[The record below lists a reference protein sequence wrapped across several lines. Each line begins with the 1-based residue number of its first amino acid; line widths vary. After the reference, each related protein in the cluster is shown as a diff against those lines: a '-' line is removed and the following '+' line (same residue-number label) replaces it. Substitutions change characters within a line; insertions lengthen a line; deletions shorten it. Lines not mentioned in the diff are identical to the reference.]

1 MERKTD
7 CIFRLKATKFD
18 YSQGGCTHTDMDGFI
33 CTAFASEGEAVWM
46 VGLPNGCFCEMYAPR
61 EKQPPTEKQIEVVH
75 GEWVK
80 DEEASMETLEA
91 IYVCSACHNFEA
103 WGETERY
110 NYCPNCG
117 AKMR

>member
-18 YSQGGCTHTDMDGFI
+18 YSQGGCIHTDMDGFI

-61 EKQPPTEKQIEVVH
+61 EEKQIEVVY
-75 GEWVK
+75 GEWITRK
-80 DEEASMETLEA
+80 NSQMSYNHLITNYECS
-91 IYVCSACHNFEA
+91 VCHTWS
-103 WGETERY
+103 RY
-110 NYCPNCG
+110 HSNYCPNCG
-117 AKMR
+117 ARMDGGNGC